1 MTIWDEILN
10 SIITKLSPTLKT
22 DTKGITTLAQKMGDN
37 NRYMAKARES
47 LGDVATMISPDTL
60 KNIARTI
67 KDSENA
73 KKFRTT
79 NPDEL
84 SGMAT
89 DVVKGKTV
97 KVLNP
102 TSDRYIDSKGRS
114 PYTKGSYDI
123 DKSDDKK
130 KEVKIHSTAVDKAT
144 YDPKT
149 GIAAVK
155 FTSGDKWYDYQM
167 TPEEFEA
174 FMKSPSKGRHVH
186 YVMTPHN
193 WLPGYHRKHK

>member
-73 KKFRTT
+73 KKFR
-79 NPDEL
+79 NVHCL
-84 SGMAT
+84 CKHGFS
-89 DVVKGKTV
+89 
-97 KVLNP
+97 
-102 TSDRYIDSKGRS
+102 SK
-114 PYTKGSYDI
+114 K
-123 DKSDDKK
+123 
-130 KEVKIHSTAVDKAT
+130 
-144 YDPKT
+144 
-149 GIAAVK
+149 
-155 FTSGDKWYDYQM
+155 
-167 TPEEFEA
+167 
-174 FMKSPSKGRHVH
+174 
-186 YVMTPHN
+186 
-193 WLPGYHRKHK
+193 